1 MKKQCRRKIWAKVNP
16 IEYAITGVRVASD
29 DKLNKLRL
37 HELSAIE
44 SMVKGVGT
52 VADWMTLV
60 HVLNVS
66 ETMGHAG
73 IGIEVLPLCELVQ
86 PEMQAAAKRYEATQK
101 MGLSG
106 AGIKYLKELCALHD
120 LQRQS
125 ISCSEF
131 ERLIDKSNNIVRSNH
146 QRVVHI

>member
-1 MKKQCRRKIWAKVNP
+1 MRKQCKRKIWAKVNP
-16 IEYAITGVRVASD
+16 IEYAITGARVASD
-29 DKLNKLRL
+29 DKLNKLRMR
-37 HELSAIE
+37 ELSAIE
-44 SMVKGVGT
+44 SMCKGVGT

-66 ETMGHAG
+66 ETMGSAG
-73 IGIEVLPLCELVQ
+73 VGIEVLPFCELVQ
-86 PEMQAAAKRYEATQK
+86 DELQAAARRYETTQK

-106 AGIKYLKELCALHD
+106 AGIKHIKELIALHD

-131 ERLIDKSNNIVRSNH
+131 ERLIDKSNNNVRSNH